1 MILFEHQCCTRYF
14 VIVFNIPH
22 KVPELLKIPRAFF
35 LNFLGFFWDS
45 TILTRTSLSFI
56 DNITKYRKYLKYLK
70 NKKVV
75 LKKKKIKKE
84 NLVKNQ
90 KTFWRHYLLG
100 FRDPGINT
108 INKKERILYINTDY

>member
-1 MILFEHQCCTRYF
+1 
-14 VIVFNIPH
+14 
-22 KVPELLKIPRAFF
+22 LKIPRAFF